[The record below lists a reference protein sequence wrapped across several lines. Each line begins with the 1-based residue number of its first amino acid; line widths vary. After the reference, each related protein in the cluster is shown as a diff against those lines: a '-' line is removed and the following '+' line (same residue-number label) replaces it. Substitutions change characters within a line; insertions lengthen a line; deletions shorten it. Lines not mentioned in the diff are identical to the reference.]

1 MYMVRTSRG
10 FGDVTTGQV
19 NSAAGGISN
28 IISLATSGAPLST
41 QIEGSIA
48 SALTSA
54 AAFAGPAAPFFL
66 IGGAIA
72 MMLAKFGVGS
82 GCGQSCVLSSDY
94 ANQAEA
100 LLQQNIAAY
109 FALPTPRPLS
119 AQTAALA
126 NYETMWNDLTTQCSA
141 PSLGSAGKACISDR
155 QAGACTWKQTAA
167 ALPPWGTPAV
177 GECWNWDSG
186 YRQPIAE
193 DPNVYDDSATAY
205 STASSTTS
213 TSSTVN
219 SDVASVESSPYLIPG
234 LIAAGVLLL
243 LVGK

>member
-10 FGDVTTGQV
+10 FGDVTAGQT
-19 NSAAGGISN
+19 NAAAGGIAN

-41 QIEGSIA
+41 QIEGSIG
-48 SALTSA
+48 SALISA

-72 MMLAKFGVGS
+72 GMLAKFGVGS
-82 GCGQSCVLSSDY
+82 GCGQSCVLSSEY

-109 FALPTPRPLS
+109 FNIPAPRPLS

-126 NYETMWNDLTTQCSA
+126 NFNTMWNDLTTQCSA

-167 ALPPWGTPAV
+167 ALPPWGTPPV
-177 GECWNWDSG
+177 GACWNWWSG
-186 YRQPIAE
+186 YHDPIAN
-193 DPNVYDDSATAY
+193 DPAVPDAVLSAASTSAVTA
-205 STASSTTS
+205 AP
-213 TSSTVN
+213 SSTVT

-234 LIAAGVLLL
+234 LIAAGVLLF
-243 LVGK
+243 LVTK